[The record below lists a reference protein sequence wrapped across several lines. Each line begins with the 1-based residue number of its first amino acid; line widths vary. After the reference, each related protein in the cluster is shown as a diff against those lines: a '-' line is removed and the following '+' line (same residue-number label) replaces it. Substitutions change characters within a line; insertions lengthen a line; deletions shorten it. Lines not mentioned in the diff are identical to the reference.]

1 MSYSCAGTEAV
12 CTGQGASSSGST
24 TTSEPDS
31 SPPCGTRACKNQSSS
46 SERGAAMKVKKGC
59 NSTDAGIPVTTEE
72 ELLRKTDIT
81 PEDVLG
87 LQKITENY
95 LCSPEENVYQI
106 DFTRFKIRDMETST
120 VLFEITKPPAS
131 ERTQGDKRDYDPNAG
146 RFVRYQ
152 FTPAFL
158 RLRQV
163 GATVEFTVGEK
174 PINNFRMIERH
185 YFREQLLKSF
195 DFEFGFC
202 IPSSKNTCEHIYE
215 FPPLSEEIMREMI
228 IHPYETQSDS
238 FYFVDNKLVMHNKA
252 DYSYSGGP

>member
-1 MSYSCAGTEAV
+1 MSYSCTSRGNSQDPATAKKPVGNSPGRDTRGT
-12 CTGQGASSSGST
+12 ASSGNGS
-24 TTSEPDS
+24 P
-31 SPPCGTRACKNQSSS
+31 KQ
-46 SERGAAMKVKKGC
+46 AMRVKKGC
-59 NSTDAGIPVTTEE
+59 NSTEVGVPLTIEEDLHGSPV
-72 ELLRKTDIT
+72 IT

-95 LCSPEENVYQI
+95 LCGPDENVFSI

-120 VLFEITKPPAS
+120 VLFEITKPPSADKA
-131 ERTQGDKRDYDPNAG
+131 RDKRDMDPNAG

-163 GATVEFTVGEK
+163 GATVEFMVGDT
-174 PINNFRMIERH
+174 PIENFRMIERH
-185 YFREQLLKSF
+185 YFRDKLLKSF

-202 IPSSKNTCEHIYE
+202 MPSSKNSCEHIYE
-215 FPPLSEEIMREMI
+215 FPPLSEDTIREMVL
-228 IHPYETQSDS
+228 HPYETQSDS

-252 DYSYSGGP
+252 DYSYNGGT